1 MAVATTINSGTAVN
15 SSRAMAVQSVYTA
28 WRSSKLRHHL
38 SKSPPCALLARS
50 VTVLLFLGVMA
61 PGVRASPLAAFQA
74 RAQRCLEHSHLQ
86 LCEQALIEAEALQRQ
101 ASARSAY
108 PCQTMLLGVQ
118 ADLVMQQ
125 LEAGRGVQAMAD
137 LQAAIRGCAGL

>member
-1 MAVATTINSGTAVN
+1 MA
-15 SSRAMAVQSVYTA
+15 
-28 WRSSKLRHHL
+28 
-38 SKSPPCALLARS
+38 
-50 VTVLLFLGVMA
+50 A
-61 PGVRASPLAAFQA
+61 PVVCASPLAAFQA
-74 RAQRCLEHSHLQ
+74 LARRCFEGRQPQ
-86 LCEQALIEAEALQRQ
+86 LCEQALIEAEALQHQ

-108 PCQTMLLGVQ
+108 PCQTLLLGVQ